1 LLAPAIETVRET
13 VSGSIQYSNMT
24 RTLGLEQLDAQ
35 AIALRRAGKSRREI
49 KQILGVGNSTLDRA
63 LRGVPPQ
70 PWTRR
75 PRAKD
80 DLHEKA
86 RDLRTRGYT
95 YVEIAAELGV
105 SKSSVSLWARD
116 LPRVGRIS
124 YEETRKRNAE
134 GVSRYWQAQG
144 LRREARRQAV
154 NDAAAEEIGPLN
166 DREILIAGAIAY
178 WCEGC
183 KSKPHRPSEQ
193 VAFINSD
200 PQLIR
205 FFLRFL
211 AAAGV
216 TRDRLICRV
225 CIHESAD
232 VAVAQQFWQD
242 LTGLPDV
249 QFRRPTLK
257 RHNPRTVRKNTGA
270 NYHGCLVIKVRQSA
284 ELYRQIEGWASAAMV
299 RAAAQTP
306 GESDSLPATQA
317 P

>member
-1 LLAPAIETVRET
+1 M
-13 VSGSIQYSNMT
+13 SSIRRS
-24 RTLGLEQLDAQ
+24 EQLDTQ

-49 KQILGVGNSTLDRA
+49 KQILGVGKSTLDRA

-86 RDLRTRGYT
+86 RYLRSRGYT

-124 YEETRKRNAE
+124 YEEIRKRNAD
-134 GVSRYWQAQG
+134 GVSRYWQTEG

-154 NDAAAEEIGPLN
+154 NDAAAAEIGALD

-193 VAFINSD
+193 IAFINSD

-232 VAVAQQFWQD
+232 VAAAQRFWLD
-242 LTGLPDV
+242 LTGLPDT

-257 RHNPRTVRKNTGA
+257 RHNPRTVRRNTGL
-270 NYHGCLVIKVRQSA
+270 NYHGCLVIKVRRSA
-284 ELYRQIEGWASAAMV
+284 ELYRQIEGWASAAMSSS
-299 RAAAQTP
+299 AGQPAGA
-306 GESDSLPATQA
+306 SDSWPASRS